1 MRNVRPPV
9 LMVLPLLLGAVA
21 ALAQDSA
28 NGGSPVFEGLTIGR
42 IDFTPPDQPLPR
54 PELDRLLPLHV
65 SSPLRQ
71 IDVRQALQKLFDTGR
86 FSDVSIDAV
95 PLGDGVALRI
105 STELAYFVG
114 GVSFDGVS
122 DPPNRNQLLT
132 ATKLELGTPFVESQM
147 SQAVG
152 NLQERLRAN
161 GLYRATVHYVLERDA
176 ITEEVGVHFQLDTG
190 PRARFDGV
198 QLSGKFERLPSKI
211 IRATRYRRSI
221 GPIQLP
227 GWSQAT
233 EERVQTGV
241 ERVRRDFQNQNR
253 LQVKVSL
260 DKLEYHDKTN
270 TVTPVLIIDNGPLI
284 QVSTIGAKV
293 SQGRLRQLIP
303 IYQERAVD
311 RGLLLEGSRNLVDY
325 FQSQGYFDAAVDFS
339 EESPEPGVQQIDYA
353 VTRNTRHRLVGIE
366 ITGNHFFDVA
376 TIRERLSV
384 RQAGLLRNRYGR
396 YSRKLRD
403 SDRDSI
409 LDLYRSNGFRDV
421 QVAATTLDDYR
432 GHQDDLGVRYE
443 IEEGKQWT
451 VNQLMLEGVSEGDA
465 AYLRTIIQ
473 SSEGQA
479 FSEASIA
486 ADRDAILAY
495 FFNNGYSEAAFDWS
509 QTSSDIAN
517 RANLHYTIRLG
528 QREFVRDL
536 LVRGLETTRPNVV
549 RSRILIHPGDP
560 ISQSRIGETQQKL
573 YDLGIF
579 AKVQTALQNPDGAEE
594 SKYVLFQ
601 LDEAARYS
609 FNIGVGAELGRIG
622 GGVTTFDAP
631 AGAPGFSPRLTGG
644 ISRLNFLGLA
654 QTLSLQGLVSTF
666 QQRGVLSYVMREFTG
681 NQNLTLTLSGLFDN
695 STDIRTFAAQRAEA
709 AVQLAQRL
717 SRANSLQ
724 YRFAF
729 RHVIVSD
736 PKIEPQLIPL
746 LAQPVRVGLL
756 SVSYIH
762 DRRDNPTESRRGVYN
777 TVDVGV
783 ALPQFASQTD
793 YSRLV
798 LRNSTYHPLSRSVVL
813 ARTLQFGYIQRLG
826 GVPIIPLGERFFGGG
841 ASSQRAFPDN
851 QAGPRDTETGFPV
864 GGNALLFHS
873 TELRFPLIGD
883 NIGGVFFHD
892 MGNIYS
898 DINQIS
904 FGFRQGSYQNFNYMV
919 QAVGFGIRYKTPVGP
934 VRLDFSYSP
943 NSPRFVGFSGT
954 RDQLLLCNPND
965 PVHSPDY
972 CVGVPQ
978 RINTFQFHFSLG
990 QTF

>member
-1 MRNVRPPV
+1 
-9 LMVLPLLLGAVA
+9 MVLPLLLGAVA
-21 ALAQDSA
+21 ALAQDPA
-28 NGGSPVFEGLTIGR
+28 GGSQSFEGRTIGR
-42 IDFTPPDQPLPR
+42 IDFNPPDQPLPR
-54 PELDRLLPLHV
+54 PELDRLLPLHLGN
-65 SSPLRQ
+65 PLRQ
-71 IDVRQALQKLFDTGR
+71 ADVRQALQKLLDTGR
-86 FSDVSIDAV
+86 FSDVSIDGE

-105 STELAYFVG
+105 STELTYFVG

-132 ATKLELGTPFVESQM
+132 ATKLELGMPFVESQM
-147 SQAVG
+147 PPAVG

-161 GLYRATVHYVLERDA
+161 GLYHATVHYILKRDPV
-176 ITEEVGVHFQLDTG
+176 TEEVGVRFQLDAG
-190 PRARFDGV
+190 ARARFDGV
-198 QLSGKFERLPSKI
+198 RLSGKFDRLPAKI
-211 IRATRYRRSI
+211 IHATRYRRTF

-241 ERVRRDFQNQNR
+241 ERVRRDFQNQKR
-253 LQVKVSL
+253 LQVKVTL

-270 TVTPVLIIDNGPLI
+270 TVTPTLIIDNGPLI

-339 EESPEPGVQQIDYA
+339 EESPTPGVQRIDYT
-353 VTRNTRHRLVGIE
+353 VTRNMRHRLVGIE
-366 ITGNHFFDVA
+366 VTGNRFFDVG

-384 RQAGLLRNRYGR
+384 RQAGWLRDRYGR

-403 SDRDSI
+403 NDRDAI

-421 QVAATTLDDYR
+421 QVAASTLDDYR
-432 GHQDDLGVRYE
+432 DRQDNLGVRYE

-451 VNQLMLEGVSEGDA
+451 VNQLTIEGVSAGNA

-495 FFNNGYSEAAFDWS
+495 FFNNGYSEASFDWS
-509 QTSSDIAN
+509 QTASSVAN
-517 RANLHYTIRLG
+517 RADLHYTIKLG
-528 QREFVRDL
+528 QREYVREL
-536 LVRGLETTRPNVV
+536 LVRGLEITKPNLV

-560 ISQSRIGETQQKL
+560 VSQSLIGETQQKL

-579 AKVQTALQNPDGAEE
+579 SKVQTALQNPDGDEE
-594 SKYVLFQ
+594 GKYVLFQ

-609 FNIGVGAELGRIG
+609 FNIGLGAELARIG
-622 GGVTTFDAP
+622 GGVTTYDSP
-631 AGAPGFSPRLTGG
+631 AGTTGFSPRVTGG
-644 ISRLNFLGLA
+644 ISRLNFLGLG
-654 QTLSLQGLVSTF
+654 QTLSLQALVSTLE
-666 QQRGVLSYVMREFTG
+666 QRVVLSYVMKEFAG
-681 NQNLTLTLSGLFDN
+681 NQNLTLTFSGLFDS

-717 SRANSLQ
+717 SRANSFQ

-736 PKIEPQLIPL
+736 LKIEPQLIPL

-756 SVSYIH
+756 SMSYIY
-762 DRRDNPTESRRGVYN
+762 DRRDSPTETHRGIYN
-777 TVDVGV
+777 TIDVGI
-783 ALPQFASQTD
+783 ALPQFASQTE
-793 YSRLV
+793 YTRLV
-798 LRNSTYHPLSRSVVL
+798 WRNSTYHPLSRNVVL
-813 ARTLQFGYIQRLG
+813 ARSLQFGYIQRLG

-851 QAGPRDTETGFPV
+851 QAGPRDDETGFPV
-864 GGNALLFHS
+864 GGNALLFHQ

-898 DINQIS
+898 NINQIG
-904 FGFRQGSYQNFNYMV
+904 FGFRQGSYENFNYMV

-943 NSPRFVGFSGT
+943 NSPRFVGFNGT
-954 RDQLLLCNPND
+954 RDQLLTCNPNL
-965 PVHSPDY
+965 PPSQNPSF

>member
-1 MRNVRPPV
+1 MRPPV

-28 NGGSPVFEGLTIGR
+28 TGGSEAFEGRMIAR
-42 IDFTPPDQPLPR
+42 IDFSPSDQPLPR

-152 NLQERLRAN
+152 SLQERLRAN

>member
-28 NGGSPVFEGLTIGR
+28 TGGSEAFEGRMIAR
-42 IDFTPPDQPLPR
+42 IDFSPSDQPLPR
-54 PELDRLLPLHV
+54 SELDRLLPLHV